1 MNKRNEEQLSFLKE
15 QLEWSKR
22 QTWLL
27 EEIEMKL
34 RAMKKIAEYALE
46 ADLSEEEANLLNRE
60 ITECQQ
66 EVKALQKQLS
76 PDYVH

>member
-1 MNKRNEEQLSFLKE
+1 MSKRNEERLYLLEE

-34 RAMKKIAEYALE
+34 RAIKKITEYVLE
-46 ADLSEEEANLLNRE
+46 ADLSEEEANLLNQE
-60 ITECQQ
+60 ISECQQ
-66 EVKALQKQLS
+66 EVKALQKRLY
-76 PDYVH
+76 PEYNH